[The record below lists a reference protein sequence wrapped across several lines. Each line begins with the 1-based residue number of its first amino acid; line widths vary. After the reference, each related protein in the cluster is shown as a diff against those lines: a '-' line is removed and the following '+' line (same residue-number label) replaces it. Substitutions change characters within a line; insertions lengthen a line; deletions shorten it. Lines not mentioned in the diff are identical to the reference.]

1 MDRRITKLKNQ
12 IIHENILKIY
22 KLNERGYVDFDIED
36 KINFYDSLKDFY
48 LTRLYC
54 DNLSISQI
62 FTNYYTRVKDDLDIR
77 LMDLEEMDLH
87 ISGFLDSEIE
97 KRDSL
102 RDKYLMN

>member
-1 MDRRITKLKNQ
+1 MDKRITNLKNL
-12 IIHENILKIY
+12 IIQESIWKIK
-22 KLNERGYVDFDIED
+22 KLNEKGFVDFDIED
-36 KINFYDSLKDFY
+36 KINFYDSMKDFY

-54 DNLSISQI
+54 DGVSISQI
-62 FTNYYTRVKDDLDIR
+62 FTNYYTGVKDDTDIR

-102 RDKYLMN
+102 RNKYLMN